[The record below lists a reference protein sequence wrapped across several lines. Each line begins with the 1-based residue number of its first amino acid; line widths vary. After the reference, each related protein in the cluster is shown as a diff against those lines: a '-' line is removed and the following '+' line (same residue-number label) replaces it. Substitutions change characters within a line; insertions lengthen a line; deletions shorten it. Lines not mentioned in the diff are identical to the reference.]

1 MVFRISL
8 SGEYLMTARETR
20 LEDGKSLFCFGLG
33 YSAGRLARS
42 LLADG
47 WTVTGT
53 CQSESRRIELAADGI
68 EVLVFDGQAPLADA
82 AGLLA
87 RASHVLS
94 SVPPPRDGGGE
105 GVGDSVVALHGADIR
120 AATHIQWVG
129 YFSSTGVYGDAG
141 GGRVDETSPVN
152 PSSERSRMRVV
163 AEAEWLSLGAHVF
176 RLAGIYGPGR
186 SVLDQAR
193 DGRAR
198 RVEKVG
204 HKFSR
209 IHVDDIADVV
219 RASMAHPDPGAVYN
233 VCDDEAA
240 SPAEVN
246 GFAYDLLGLE
256 PPPVIDFEDAAK
268 TMSPMGLSF
277 WQDNRLVDNRRIKE
291 DLGVRL
297 SFPDYRAGLRAI
309 LAAEG

>member
-1 MVFRISL
+1 
-8 SGEYLMTARETR
+8 MT
-20 LEDGKSLFCFGLG
+20 EDGKRLFCFGLG

-53 CQSESRRIELAADGI
+53 CQSDTRCAELAADGI
-68 EVLVFDGQAPLADA
+68 EAHVFDGDAPLADA
-82 AGLLA
+82 AGLLS

-94 SVPPPRDGGGE
+94 SVPPPRDGGGD
-105 GVGDSVVALHGADIR
+105 GGGGDGDRDSVLALHGNHIR
-120 AATHIQWVG
+120 AAPHLHWIG
-129 YFSSTGVYGDAG
+129 YLSTTGVYGDSG

-152 PSSERSRMRVV
+152 PSSERSRMRAVS
-163 AEAEWLSLGAHVF
+163 EAGWLSLGAHVF

-193 DGRAR
+193 ESRAR
-198 RVEKVG
+198 RVAKPG

-209 IHVDDIADVV
+209 IHVDDIAATVQ
-219 RASMAHPDPGAVYN
+219 ASMARPDPGAIYN

-240 SPAEVN
+240 SSAEVN
-246 GFAYDLLGLE
+246 GFAYELLGLE
-256 PPPVIDFEDAAK
+256 PPQVIAFEDAAK

-277 WQDNRLVDNRRIKE
+277 WQDNRLVDNQRIKI

-297 SFPDYRAGLRAI
+297 SYPDYRAGLRAI